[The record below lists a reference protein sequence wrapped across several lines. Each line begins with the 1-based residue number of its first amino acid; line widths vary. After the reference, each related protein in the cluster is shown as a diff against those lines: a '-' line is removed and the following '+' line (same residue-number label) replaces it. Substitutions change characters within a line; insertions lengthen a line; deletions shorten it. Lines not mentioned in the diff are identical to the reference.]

1 LESAGRTL
9 VCSVLFLD
17 IADYS
22 QRPVAEQLQ
31 LKQAFNQ
38 ALAAALEQVA
48 PRDRIILDTGDGA
61 AVTFMGDPEDAL
73 FAAMA
78 MRDLAASVPVRLGV
92 NLGPVRLVKDLNG
105 QMNIIGD
112 GINVAQRVMSFSRPG
127 QLLVS
132 RSFYEVVSCLSRDYA
147 TLFRHEGSRTDK
159 HVRAHEVYAVVGA
172 TPAPKRLD
180 QVEAIAQSTPP
191 GAAGWLTGSGPLGL
205 RRSALLA
212 APLAFLLIVAG
223 GVAARA
229 MMPDE
234 PSTKGAP
241 ALGAVAAQSEP
252 AAWVMRAAP
261 TQSGARAP
269 TVPVATPAAGHSPPP
284 SSGTGPKDR
293 LPCRDRP
300 SARRTAPRG
309 ARAACNPAPRLDTR
323 GPCRAPRFERLLRD
337 RQSPVPRDRAVDVA
351 PRALAWSRAWTA
363 RPRPPPASGN
373 CWEPRPAGPAVT
385 PRPRGHQLAR
395 AKRHRMGLPW
405 PSFNRGR
412 EGYGLRYFP

>member
-48 PRDRIILDTGDGA
+48 ARDRIILDTGDGA
-61 AVTFMGDPEDAL
+61 AITFMGDPEDAL

-92 NLGPVRLVKDLNG
+92 NLGPVRLVKDLNS

-147 TLFRHEGSRTDK
+147 SLFRHEGSRTDK

-172 TPAPKRLD
+172 TPAPMRLD
-180 QVEAIAQSTPP
+180 QVEASAETNAP
-191 GAAGWLTGSGPLGL
+191 GAVGWLKGTGPFGL
-205 RRSALLA
+205 RHSALLA
-212 APLAFLLIVAG
+212 APLLFLLIIAG
-223 GVAARA
+223 GV
-229 MMPDE
+229 
-234 PSTKGAP
+234 
-241 ALGAVAAQSEP
+241 
-252 AAWVMRAAP
+252 
-261 TQSGARAP
+261 GARAVMP
-269 TVPVATPAAGHSPPP
+269 EPVVAKPAPAKPVVKPLATPVEPPVAAPAGGGAAAPEEQRQKKLVARVEKNPESPAVEKPAAAAPK
-284 SSGTGPKDR
+284 GPGR
-293 LPCRDRP
+293 LEI
-300 SARRTAPRG
+300 A
-309 ARAACNPAPRLDTR
+309 
-323 GPCRAPRFERLLRD
+323 
-337 RQSPVPRDRAVDVA
+337 VA
-351 PRALAWSRAWTA
+351 PWGDVLVDGKKRGRTPPLLVIDVPAGAHTIEIRNATSPAHTA
-363 RPRPPPASGN
+363 RVEVKPGETIRI
-373 CWEPRPAGPAVT
+373 
-385 PRPRGHQLAR
+385 Q
-395 AKRHRMGLPW
+395 HR
-405 PSFNRGR
+405 FR
-412 EGYGLRYFP
+412 

>member
-38 ALAAALEQVA
+38 ALAVALEQVA

-61 AVTFMGDPEDAL
+61 AITFMGDPEDAL

-92 NLGPVRLVKDLNG
+92 NLGPVRLVKDLNS

-147 TLFRHEGSRTDK
+147 SLFRHEGSRTDK
-159 HVRAHEVYAVVGA
+159 HVRAHEVYAVVGP

-180 QVEAIAQSTPP
+180 QVEASAETNAP
-191 GAAGWLTGSGPLGL
+191 GAAGWLRGTGPLGL
-205 RRSALLA
+205 RHSALLA
-212 APLAFLLIVAG
+212 APLLFLLIIAG
-223 GVAARA
+223 GV
-229 MMPDE
+229 
-234 PSTKGAP
+234 
-241 ALGAVAAQSEP
+241 
-252 AAWVMRAAP
+252 
-261 TQSGARAP
+261 GARAVMP
-269 TVPVATPAAGHSPPP
+269 PEPVSAKPAPAKPVVKPLATVVEPPVAAPGGGGAAAPEELRKKPIARVEPTPEKPASEKPAAAAPK
-284 SSGTGPKDR
+284 GPGR
-293 LPCRDRP
+293 LEI
-300 SARRTAPRG
+300 A
-309 ARAACNPAPRLDTR
+309 
-323 GPCRAPRFERLLRD
+323 
-337 RQSPVPRDRAVDVA
+337 VA
-351 PRALAWSRAWTA
+351 PWGDVLIDGKKRGRTPPLLVIDVPAGAHTIEIRNATSPAHTA
-363 RPRPPPASGN
+363 RVEVKPGETVRI
-373 CWEPRPAGPAVT
+373 
-385 PRPRGHQLAR
+385 Q
-395 AKRHRMGLPW
+395 HR
-405 PSFNRGR
+405 FR
-412 EGYGLRYFP
+412 